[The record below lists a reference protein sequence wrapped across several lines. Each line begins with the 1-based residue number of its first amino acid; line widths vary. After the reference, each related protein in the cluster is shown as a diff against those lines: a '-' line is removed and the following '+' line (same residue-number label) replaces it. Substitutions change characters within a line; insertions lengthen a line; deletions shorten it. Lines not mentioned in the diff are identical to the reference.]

1 MGTGGGEWLAA
12 LPVHPPLTVASEA
25 WPPNVA
31 VAARTL
37 RAIGGCVVQDEGAL
51 DNDEQLVVA
60 AARAPAVPRRRLPPG
75 REPARGVRRGEVARV
90 LAPGGVFLTQQVD
103 NGNLDDCCALLDAPR
118 PHLRPP
124 RGCRSR
130 SRRSGPRD

>member
-12 LPVHPPLTVASEA
+12 LPVHPPLTVGSEA

-37 RAIGGCVVQDEGAL
+37 RSVGGLSVQDEGAL
-51 DNDEQLVVA
+51 DNDEQLVSQ
-60 AARAPAVPRRRLPPG
+60 PRGRLPYRTG
-75 REPARGVRRGEVARV
+75 AFHLVVNRHEAFVATKSRAC

-103 NGNLDDCCALLDAPR
+103 NGNLDDCCHAPR
-118 PHLRPP
+118 SRRPASDRA
-124 RGCRSR
+124 RGSRSR
-130 SRRSGPRD
+130 SRRCGRRG